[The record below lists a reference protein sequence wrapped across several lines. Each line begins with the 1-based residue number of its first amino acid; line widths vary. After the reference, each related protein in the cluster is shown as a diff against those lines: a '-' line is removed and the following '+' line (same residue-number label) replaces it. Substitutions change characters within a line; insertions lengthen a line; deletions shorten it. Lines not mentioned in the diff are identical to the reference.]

1 LAQKFGNLALMKQA
15 RPFQDIGKPKKPPGK
30 KKPGRSKGRFKLGD
44 VTEVVVRSGP
54 GKKPTHDIFLAKES
68 VSKPASYVVDSEFDT
83 ATGLT
88 AISDRVYGAAAGAEP
103 TPLKGLSAVWVTVK
117 GPLVQMETSALKA
130 LRGFSDEE
138 IYSLVVPKRTLAR
151 RTAEKQ
157 PLSAEET
164 DRAVRLAR
172 VGKMAEQVFG
182 SVEKAHR
189 WLRKPKPSLDGET
202 PLNYLA
208 SETGARVVEEM
219 LTRIDHGILP

>member
-1 LAQKFGNLALMKQA
+1 MKQRKA
-15 RPFQDIGKPKKPPGK
+15 SRNIGKAKRPPRQQRQSLHGGVREILMGGLRKRSKPPK
-30 KKPGRSKGRFKLGD
+30 SAMLPY
-44 VTEVVVRSGP
+44 VVIRSG
-54 GKKPTHDIFLAKES
+54 
-68 VSKPASYVVDSEFDT
+68 FDT

-88 AISDRVYGAAAGAEP
+88 ALSDRAYGPNADVRIEFDEATAVYF
-103 TPLKGLSAVWVTVK
+103 TVA
-117 GPLVQMETSALKA
+117 GPLVQMDPSSLKG
-130 LRGFSDEE
+130 LHGFTDEE

-157 PLSAEET
+157 PLSVEET

-172 VGKMAEQVFG
+172 VGKMAETVFG
-182 SVEKAHR
+182 SAEKAHR
-189 WLRKPKPSLDGET
+189 WLRKPKPSLEGAT

>member
-1 LAQKFGNLALMKQA
+1 LARKFGKLAFMKRGRTSQDTRKVK
-15 RPFQDIGKPKKPPGK
+15 RPVGRQKKP
-30 KKPGRSKGRFKLGD
+30 RLKGIEVIKIGD
-44 VTEVVVRSGP
+44 VRY
-54 GKKPTHDIFLAKES
+54 AKS
-68 VSKPASYVVDSEFDT
+68 RGRPKLPSFVIHSDFDS

-88 AISDRVYGAAAGAEP
+88 AFSDRVYEPAAKHKAAR
-103 TPLKGLSAVWVTVK
+103 LKGLAFFIKVT
-117 GPLVQMETSALKA
+117 GPILRMDTNALKE
-130 LRGFSDEE
+130 LHGYSDEE

-164 DRAVRLAR
+164 DRAIRLAR
-172 VGKMAEQVFG
+172 IGKIAETIFG
-182 SVEKAHR
+182 NAEKAHR
-189 WLRKPKPSLDGET
+189 WLRKPKQSLEGET